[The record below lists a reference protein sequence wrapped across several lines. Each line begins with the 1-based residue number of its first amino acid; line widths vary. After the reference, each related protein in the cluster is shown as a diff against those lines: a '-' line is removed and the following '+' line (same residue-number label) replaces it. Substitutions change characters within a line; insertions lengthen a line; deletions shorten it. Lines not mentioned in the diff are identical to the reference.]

1 MFSVLC
7 PLRVL
12 SGIGIH
18 DCGVVC
24 GLHTGY
30 LCFKP
35 IDEQLGGLAGAHCRD
50 RGHLAPGMITGVKK
64 NSGSIFQAKKYTF
77 FHVLESIVS
86 FLHGVCL
93 SPFQNLTW
101 TLLIG
106 KKGDPLLTSP
116 KETKGN

>member
-12 SGIGIH
+12 SGVGIH

-35 IDEQLGGLAGAHCRD
+35 IDEQLGRLAGAHCRD
-50 RGHLAPGMITGVKK
+50 RGHLAPGMITG
-64 NSGSIFQAKKYTF
+64 AKKTVRAF
-77 FHVLESIVS
+77 FSENTHFFMYSNRLCHFCTE
-86 FLHGVCL
+86 FA
-93 SPFQNLTW
+93 
-101 TLLIG
+101 
-106 KKGDPLLTSP
+106 
-116 KETKGN
+116 